1 MSVSL
6 LTSGQAQLSPF
17 TSFTTLRGSTIT
29 LDSLTVNTITAG
41 KLLIGDDAIP
51 DVYYF
56 GQIPGTSIF
65 GFARNNGAAAL
76 QASQGVLL
84 DGSPGSSAYARES
97 GVSPNNFF
105 FPANTQGFS
114 ANTVTT
120 TPDVPNT
127 GMAQALIAFPEPIH
141 YTATSGGDPLNP
153 YIHASIM
160 SAGLV
165 LPTNVGA
172 AGSPAAPSVAGTAC
186 VRPGIQALNPI
197 IVVKQDAN
205 LLSASGAWFGLPLP
219 TTGNPSGST
228 FIPSNANTGITPAA
242 AASPNQFKAYT
253 TLALDS
259 SIYSNIRDLFCRQP
273 PESANYLSPLQMS
286 FFVAGCPP
294 STPPSA
300 WAPPTSTLVDP
311 SVFTFSAYPG
321 FAGYGA
327 GSPIPCHKFNLV
339 FPSGITGSG
348 ITFPAASQGT
358 SAVTTLVNANPAL
371 YPDVVYPINANTASA
386 AVLRLSQNPNVDAN
400 GILALPPYTFTGGI
414 WIQQI
419 WWVQT
424 IAGSSAIAGVYNI
437 THLFTKAGGTGASPR
452 NACRLEVSSRRTAG
466 GAASDDPNGAFT
478 VSVYLPRELSTV
490 GRPAYASQ
498 KAVWG
503 TDNTLRQTLP
513 VDSTFPTTRSFGY
526 FVLSLCCSSPTSGVN
541 GGGLEQAP
549 TPTACRASDNTI
561 PPAGQAGATIPPFQ
575 TNVTQFSPTTA
586 ESQAAASLGQFS
598 IYPPGF
604 TDSQTAQLGAGAA
617 STVRPY
623 FWTSTPV
630 APLTPA
636 PWYSGAPMLEGQFVL
651 TGNV

>member
-65 GFARNNGAAAL
+65 GFARNTGALGQGAG
-76 QASQGVLL
+76 QGVLL
-84 DGSPGSSAYARES
+84 DGSPGSSAFAREN
-97 GVSPNNFF
+97 GATPFNYN

-114 ANTVTT
+114 ANTTTT

-127 GMAQALIAFPEPIH
+127 GMAQALISFPEPIH

-160 SAGLV
+160 AAGLQ
-165 LPTNVGA
+165 LPTTVGTA
-172 AGSPAAPSVAGTAC
+172 VSPTYPSIPGTAC

-219 TTGNPSGST
+219 TTRGVVGQTPT
-228 FIPSNANTGITPAA
+228 NAATGITPAA
-242 AASPNQFKAYT
+242 AANPNQFKAYT
-253 TLALDS
+253 TYPLDA
-259 SIYSNIRDLFCRQP
+259 SIYSNIQDMFCVQP
-273 PESANYLSPLQMS
+273 PESPNYLSPLQMS

-311 SVFTFSAYPG
+311 AVFTFNAYPG
-321 FAGYGA
+321 FTGFGA
-327 GSPIPCHKFNLV
+327 GAPIQCHKFNLI

-358 SAVTTLVNANPAL
+358 TAVTTLVNANPSL
-371 YPDVVYPINANTASA
+371 YPDVVYPINASTSSPAL
-386 AVLRLSQNPNVDAN
+386 LRIAQNPNVDAN
-400 GILALPPYTFTGGI
+400 GILALPPYINTGGI

-424 IAGSSAIAGVYNI
+424 INANSVSPGVFNI
-437 THLFTKAGGTGASPR
+437 THLFTKAGGGGVSPV
-452 NACRLEVSSRRTAG
+452 NAARLEVSSRRTAG

-478 VSVYLPRELSTV
+478 VSVYLPRTLSTV

-498 KAVWG
+498 QANFRTG
-503 TDNTLRQTLP
+503 ATSQPRQVLP

-526 FVLSLCCSSPTSGVN
+526 FVVYLCCSSPTSGVS
-541 GGGLEQAP
+541 GGGLEQSP
-549 TPTACRASDNTI
+549 TPTACRASDNTV
-561 PPAGQAGATIPPFQ
+561 PPAGQAGSAAATYQ
-575 TNVTQFSPTTA
+575 TNTN
-586 ESQAAASLGQFS
+586 ESTGGFPAAAATLGQFS

-604 TDSQTAQLGAGAA
+604 TDNQTAQLAVGAPL
-617 STVRPY
+617 SVRPY
-623 FWTSTPV
+623 SWVSTPV

-636 PWYSGAPMLEGQFVL
+636 PWYSGAPMLEGQFIL